1 MTDIV
6 HLSGCGCCS
15 GTDVETPAVIDN
27 APGLDAVSYRVG
39 THATFKESIQAL
51 LSSSDFAAL
60 AALRSRDDD
69 DFTLALADGFAV
81 MADVLTF
88 YQERIANEAFLR
100 SSTERRSVLEL
111 ARLLGYEL
119 DPGVA
124 ADAWLAFTLEAA
136 PGAPAEAARPVTI
149 APGIKVQSVPGP
161 DEAPQ

>member
-27 APGLDAVSYRVG
+27 APGLDAVAYRVG
-39 THATFKESIQAL
+39 THATFKESIQAR

-100 SSTERRSVLEL
+100 TSTERRSALEL
-111 ARLLGYEL
+111 ARLIGYQP

-124 ADAWLAFTLEAA
+124 ADAWLAFTLEQARGLR
-136 PGAPAEAARPVTI
+136 PPSTRPVVIPEGTR
-149 APGIKVQSVPGP
+149 VQSVPG
-161 DEAPQ
+161 